1 MLLGRALSTVPQGPL
16 RHTKNPR
23 HRVEFVQE
31 IVDSFLTRWTRH
43 VLLSLQPRKK
53 WHAKKRNVR
62 VDDVVIVQMQFV
74 EHGMLAESVSTPER
88 MEES

>member
-23 HRVEFVQE
+23 HRVEFVQG
-31 IVDSFLTRWTRH
+31 IVHSFLTRSTRD

-62 VDDVVIVQMQFV
+62 VDDVVIVQTSNAIC
-74 EHGMLAESVSTPER
+74 GTWSVG
-88 MEES
+88 